1 MNQKLIKS
9 LLLGTLSVA
18 TLVPAGVS
26 GYKAYAM
33 RSDASV
39 KVKMEVPELKLA
51 TPAPTT
57 EPATQAKEEAAET
70 KRIEPSATPTPSPVA
85 SESPSPIAS
94 PAISSQTH
102 FSIKGVA
109 GDDQGELE
117 HEDRVEVKDVGNEL
131 SR

>member
-18 TLVPAGVS
+18 ALVPAGVS

-33 RSDASV
+33 RSRANV
-39 KVKMEVPELKLA
+39 EAKMEVPELKLA
-51 TPAPTT
+51 TPVPTT
-57 EPATQAKEEAAET
+57 APATQAREETTEVKHA
-70 KRIEPSATPTPSPVA
+70 EPSATPSPSPV
-85 SESPSPIAS
+85 
-94 PAISSQTH
+94 ISSQTH

-109 GDDQGELE
+109 GDDQAELE
-117 HEDRVEVKDVGNEL
+117 HEDRVEVKDLGNEL